1 MKKRVLALLLAATM
15 VFGLAACGGSD
26 SGTATDNAG
35 DAATTD
41 DAAATDDG
49 ADSEDAGAA
58 TDDAAQTEGDTTAST
73 GEKILSVQVGPNPET
88 IDPALNSA
96 VDGGNMLLH
105 SFECLLAVDQDGKLI
120 PGQAE
125 TWETSEDGLTW
136 TFHLRDGLK
145 WSDGTDLTA
154 NDFVYSWKRVCDP
167 MVAAPYAETVLG
179 MVAGYEDAITGDLD
193 ALQVVAQDD
202 KTLVVTLN
210 APCSFFG
217 SLAAFATLSPVQQA
231 TIDANGDAWATSA
244 ETYISN
250 GPFYVSE
257 WVPSSYIMMSKNP
270 NYWNADAIKL
280 DGIKFNLI
288 EDSNAAYSAYQTG
301 EVLFIKDVPTEEI
314 PTLSGNPD
322 FYVDPII
329 GTYYL
334 SVNCNKEP
342 FNDPAVRKALSL
354 AIDREYVA
362 GTLMQGTYSA
372 ASNFM
377 GPGWIDTDGTQFMD
391 NANGGAPYI
400 DTANYEA
407 NLAEAKQ
414 ILADAGYP
422 DGEGLPSITYSTNDA
437 GYHKVVAEYLQQA
450 WGELGVDLNVDIVEW
465 ASFTPMRRNGD
476 YDASRN
482 GWVGDYSDP
491 SNMLD
496 LLYSTNGNNDGK
508 FSNADYDAAMEL
520 SRTTLDAAER
530 SEALHKAEDI
540 LMEETA
546 CIPVAYYNDFWL
558 QSDKI
563 TGSWHSPYGYW
574 YFMYADIA
582 DGAAEDSAEDSVEGA
597 TEDVAE

>member
-1 MKKRVLALLLAATM
+1 MKKRVIALMLAVTM
-15 VFGLAACGGSD
+15 VIGLSACGGGNSN
-26 SGTATDNAG
+26 SGSN
-35 DAATTD
+35 DAAESTDAADTTEGD
-41 DAAATDDG
+41 DAA
-49 ADSEDAGAA
+49 
-58 TDDAAQTEGDTTAST
+58 DAAETTDSSDESAEAPATAS
-73 GEKILSVQVGPNPET
+73 GEKILSVQVGPDPET

-105 SFECLLAVDQDGKLI
+105 SFECLLTVDQDGKLA

-145 WSDGTDLTA
+145 WSDGSDLTA

-167 MVAAPYAETVLG
+167 MVAAPYAETVLA
-179 MVAGYEDAITGDLD
+179 MVEGYDKAIEGDLD
-193 ALQVVAQDD
+193 ALQVVAEDD
-202 KTLVVTLN
+202 STLVVTLN
-210 APCSFFG
+210 APCSYFG

-231 TIDANGDAWATSA
+231 TIEANGDAWATSA

-257 WVPSSYIMMSKNP
+257 WVPGSYILMSKNP
-270 NYWNADAIKL
+270 NYWNAD
-280 DGIKFNLI
+280 GIKWNLI
-288 EDSNAAYSAYQTG
+288 EDANASYSAYQTG

-314 PTLSGNPD
+314 PSLEGNAD

-334 SVNCNKEP
+334 SLNTQREP
-342 FNDPAVRKALSL
+342 FNDAKVRKALSL

-377 GPGWIDTDGTQFMD
+377 GPGWIDTDGSQFID
-391 NANGGAPYI
+391 NANGGQPYI
-400 DTANYEA
+400 DVTNHEA
-407 NLAEAKQ
+407 NVEEAKKLLAE
-414 ILADAGYP
+414 AGYP
-422 DGEGLPSITYSTNDA
+422 DGEGFPSISYSTNDA

-450 WGELGVDLNVDIVEW
+450 WGELGIDLTVDIVEW

-476 YDASRN
+476 YDSARN

-508 FSNADYDAAMEL
+508 FNNADYDAAMET

-530 SEALHKAEDI
+530 SEALHMAEDI
-540 LMEETA
+540 LMEETG

-582 DGAAEDSAEDSVEGA
+582 EGGAADTAADAVEDGAADTAE
-597 TEDVAE
+597 

>member
-1 MKKRVLALLLAATM
+1 MKKRVIALLLAVTM
-15 VFGLAACGGSD
+15 VFGLTACGGSGAAE
-26 SGTATDNAG
+26 SG
-35 DAATTD
+35 DAAGTTES
-41 DAAATDDG
+41 AESTG
-49 ADSEDAGAA
+49 TSEG
-58 TDDAAQTEGDTTAST
+58 TESTESTSTEGA
-73 GEKILSVQVGPNPET
+73 KILSVQVGPDPET

-105 SFECLLAVDQDGKLI
+105 SFECLLTVDESGNLAS
-120 PGQAE
+120 GQAE

-145 WSDGTDLTA
+145 WSDGSALTA

-167 MVAAPYAETVLG
+167 MVAAPYAETVLS
-179 MVAGYEDAITGDLD
+179 MVAGYDDAVQGNLD
-193 ALQVVAQDD
+193 ALQVAAEDD
-202 KTLVVTLN
+202 LTFVVTLN
-210 APCSFFG
+210 APCSYFG

-231 TIDANGDAWATSA
+231 TVEANGDAWATKA

-250 GPFYVSE
+250 GPFYISE
-257 WVPSSYIMMSKNP
+257 WVPGSHILMSKNP

-280 DGIKFNLI
+280 DGIKWNLI
-288 EDSNAAYSAYQTG
+288 EDANASYSAYQTG
-301 EVLFIKDVPTEEI
+301 EVLMIKDVPTEEI
-314 PTLSGNPD
+314 PSLAGNSD

-334 SVNCNKEP
+334 SLNLNREP
-342 FNDPAVRKALSL
+342 FNDVNVRKALSL

-362 GTLMQGTYSA
+362 GTLMQGTYTA

-377 GPGWIDTDGTQFMD
+377 GPGWVDTDGSQFMD
-391 NANGGAPYI
+391 NANGGQPYI
-400 DTANYEA
+400 DTANFEA
-407 NLAEAKQ
+407 NLEEAKQ
-414 ILADAGYP
+414 LLADAGYP
-422 DGEGLPSITYSTNDA
+422 NGEGLPSITYSTNDA

-450 WGELGVDLNVDIVEW
+450 WAEIGVDLQVDIVEW

-496 LLYSTNGNNDGK
+496 LFYSTNGNNDGK
-508 FSNADYDAAMEL
+508 FNNADYDAAMDL

-530 SEALHKAEDI
+530 SAALHEAEDI
-540 LMEETA
+540 LMEEA
-546 CIPVAYYNDFWL
+546 GCIPVAYYNDFWL

-582 DGAAEDSAEDSVEGA
+582 E
-597 TEDVAE
+597 

>member
-15 VFGLAACGGSD
+15 VFGLAACGGND
-26 SGTATDNAG
+26 SGNTSG
-35 DAATTD
+35 STD
-41 DAAATDDG
+41 DAAAT
-49 ADSEDAGAA
+49 EDAAADDAADAEEANDAADAA
-58 TDDAAQTEGDTTAST
+58 TDDATEAEADTGAAST

-105 SFECLLAVDQDGKLI
+105 SFECLLAVDEDGKLI

-125 TWETSEDGLTW
+125 SWETSEDGLTW

-167 MVAAPYAETVLG
+167 MVAAPYAEIVLG
-179 MVAGYEDAITGDLD
+179 MVEGYEDAIAGNLD
-193 ALQVVAQDD
+193 ALQVVAEDD

-210 APCSFFG
+210 APCSYFG

-231 TIDANGDAWATSA
+231 TIEANGDAWATSA

-314 PTLSGNPD
+314 PSLSGNSD

-334 SVNCNKEP
+334 SVNCDREP
-342 FNDPAVRKALSL
+342 FNDPQVRKALSL

-377 GPGWIDTDGTQFMD
+377 GPGWIDTDGSQFMD
-391 NANGGAPYI
+391 NANGGQPYI
-400 DTANYEA
+400 DTTNYEA

-450 WGELGVDLNVDIVEW
+450 WGELGIDVTVDIVEW

-508 FSNADYDAAMEL
+508 FNNADYDAAMEL
-520 SRTTLDAAER
+520 SRTTLDATER

-582 DGAAEDSAEDSVEGA
+582 E
-597 TEDVAE
+597 

>member
-1 MKKRVLALLLAATM
+1 MKKRVIALLLAVTM
-15 VFGLAACGGSD
+15 VVGLTACGGSNATEG
-26 SGTATDNAG
+26 GTSTETAG
-35 DAATTD
+35 ETTETD
-41 DAAATDDG
+41 D
-49 ADSEDAGAA
+49 S
-58 TDDAAQTEGDTTAST
+58 TEAAST
-73 GEKILSVQVGPNPET
+73 GGEKILSVQVGPDPET

-105 SFECLLAVDQDGKLI
+105 AFECLLTVDESGNLA

-125 TWETSEDGLTW
+125 SWETSEDGLTW
-136 TFHLRDGLK
+136 TFHLREGLK

-167 MVAAPYAETVLG
+167 MVAAPYAETVLS
-179 MVAGYEDAITGDLD
+179 MVAGYEDAIGGNLD
-193 ALQVVAQDD
+193 ALQVAAADD
-202 KTLVVTLN
+202 LTLVVTLN
-210 APCSFFG
+210 APCSYFG

-231 TIDANGDAWATSA
+231 TVDANGDAWATAA

-250 GPFYVSE
+250 GPFYISE
-257 WVPSSYIMMSKNP
+257 WVPGSHILMSKNP

-280 DGIKFNLI
+280 DGIKWNLI
-288 EDSNAAYSAYQTG
+288 EDANASYSAYQTG

-314 PTLSGNPD
+314 PSLSGNPD

-334 SVNCNKEP
+334 SLNLEREP
-342 FNDPAVRKALSL
+342 FNDVNVRKALSL

-362 GTLMQGTYSA
+362 GTLMQGTYTA

-377 GPGWIDTDGTQFMD
+377 GPGWVDTDGSQFMD
-391 NANGGAPYI
+391 NANGGQPYI
-400 DTANYEA
+400 DTANFEA
-407 NLAEAKQ
+407 NLEEAKQ
-414 ILADAGYP
+414 LLADAGYP
-422 DGEGLPSITYSTNDA
+422 NGEGLPSITYSTNDA
-437 GYHKVVAEYLQQA
+437 GYHKVIAEYLQQA
-450 WGELGVDLNVDIVEW
+450 WAEIGVDLQVEIVEW

-476 YDASRN
+476 YDSSRN

-496 LLYSTNGNNDGK
+496 LFYSTNGNNDGK
-508 FSNADYDAAMEL
+508 FNNAEYDAAMDL

-530 SEALHKAEDI
+530 SEALHTAEDI
-540 LMEETA
+540 LMEEA
-546 CIPVAYYNDFWL
+546 GCIPVAYYNDFWL

-574 YFMYADIA
+574 YFMYADI
-582 DGAAEDSAEDSVEGA
+582 
-597 TEDVAE
+597 TE

>member
-1 MKKRVLALLLAATM
+1 MKKRALALLLAATM
-15 VFGLAACGGSD
+15 VFGLTACGGNSD
-26 SGTATDNAG
+26 TASNEADNAAEATDN
-35 DAATTD
+35 
-41 DAAATDDG
+41 
-49 ADSEDAGAA
+49 
-58 TDDAAQTEGDTTAST
+58 TDDAAQPAETDTEEPAESTDAAQSDAAST

-105 SFECLLAVDQDGKLI
+105 SFECLLAVDKDGKLI

-125 TWETSEDGLTW
+125 SWETSEDGLTW
-136 TFHLRDGLK
+136 TFHLRAGLK
-145 WSDGTDLTA
+145 WSDGSDLTA

-167 MVAAPYAETVLG
+167 NVAAPYAETVLG
-179 MVAGYEDAITGDLD
+179 MVAGYEDAIAGDLD

-202 KTLVVTLN
+202 STLVVTLN

-231 TIDANGDAWATSA
+231 TVETNGDAWATAA
-244 ETYISN
+244 ETYVSN

-257 WVPSSYIMMSKNP
+257 WVPSSYIMMTKNP

-280 DGIKFNLI
+280 DGIKWNLI
-288 EDSNAAYSAYQTG
+288 EDANASYSAYQTG

-314 PTLSGNPD
+314 PSLSDNPE
-322 FYVDPII
+322 FHVDPII

-334 SVNCNKEP
+334 SVNTQREP
-342 FNDPAVRKALSL
+342 FTDANVRKALSL

-377 GPGWIDTDGTQFMD
+377 GPGWIDTDGSQFID
-391 NANGGAPYI
+391 SANGGQPYI

-407 NLAEAKQ
+407 NLEEAKQ
-414 ILADAGYP
+414 LLADAGYP
-422 DGEGLPSITYSTNDA
+422 DGEGFPSITYSTNDI
-437 GYHKVVAEYLQQA
+437 GYHKVVAEYLQEA
-450 WGELGVDLNVDIVEW
+450 WAQLGIDCKVDIVEW

-508 FSNADYDAAMEL
+508 FSNAEYDAAMDV
-520 SRTTLDAAER
+520 SRTTLDVAER
-530 SEALHKAEDI
+530 SEALHTAEDI
-540 LMEETA
+540 LMEEA
-546 CIPVAYYNDFWL
+546 GCVPVAYYNDFWL

-582 DGAAEDSAEDSVEGA
+582 E
-597 TEDVAE
+597 